1 MFQMMFLGLIYEM
14 FLLLGID
21 LAPIVIRIS
30 EFLLSNTWIANILI
44 EEVTK

>member
-30 EFLLSNTWIANILI
+30 EILLSNPWIINILS
-44 EEVTK
+44 EELTK